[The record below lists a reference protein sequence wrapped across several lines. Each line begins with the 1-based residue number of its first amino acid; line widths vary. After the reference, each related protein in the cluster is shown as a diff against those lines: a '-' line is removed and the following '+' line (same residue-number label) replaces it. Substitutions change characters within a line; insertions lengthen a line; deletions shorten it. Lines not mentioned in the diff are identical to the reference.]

1 MILYNVTVNIDHSA
15 NDDWLKWMKE
25 THIPDVLATGLFF
38 DGKLSRIMAEE
49 QGGKSYSIQYLAK
62 TMEDYER
69 YQEEHAQRLQAD
81 HEKNFGGKFVA
92 FRTLL
97 HVLHHEES

>member
-1 MILYNVTVNIDHSA
+1 MIIYNVTVNVDYGS

-25 THIPDVLATGLFF
+25 QHIPDVLATGLFF
-38 DGKLSRIMAEE
+38 DAKLSKIHAEE

-62 TMEDYER
+62 SMEDYER
-69 YQEEHAQRLQAD
+69 YQKEHAPRLQAD
-81 HEKNFGGKFVA
+81 HEKNFGGKYVA

-97 HVLHHEES
+97 DVVHHEKS